1 MRLLVLIG
9 CVMAVG
15 CGGKGKT
22 EESKG
27 LFSLWK
33 DTTTGNQL
41 DLRGG
46 SYGSNPMSFYFLNGA
61 RCNCIGTITQSPH
74 NYSLVSCTYV
84 VGSAGGDPGCA
95 ALDQDGWYTL
105 RSASLTFYP
114 NDTVNRTEATYY

>member
-9 CVMAVG
+9 CVIAVG

-61 RCNCIGTITQSPH
+61 RCNCVGTINAPSGTMGR
-74 NYSLVSCTYV
+74 YTLASCTFV
-84 VGSAGGDPGCA
+84 TTSATSDPGCA
-95 ALDQDGWYTL
+95 ALDQTGDYWIQNSVLFINPDGQFYTK
-105 RSASLTFYP
+105 
-114 NDTVNRTEATYY
+114 YY